1 MSRGLLRRTA
11 EGASEGFVVC
21 PNGKRAP
28 LEDVP
33 EVLHGEEDTQQLPVK
48 GGVLGLSG
56 GEFLRKECHR
66 GTSDTTAGEDGTD
79 GDR

>member
-1 MSRGLLRRTA
+1 M
-11 EGASEGFVVC
+11 V
-21 PNGKRAP
+21 NG
-28 LEDVP
+28 DVP

-66 GTSDTTAGEDGTD
+66 GTSDTTSGEDGTD